1 MLKLP
6 SLFIA
11 LSALFV
17 SCQTT
22 PIEFTPEE
30 QCSIVP
36 KDSKLEKL
44 WGEGV
49 FTEGPTP
56 DAEGNILFTNIRVN
70 KIHKYNIKTGKT
82 SVYRENSNGAN
93 GLHFQNGKLFSCEG
107 AGLLFASVAVTE
119 KDGKKKILSSSYKG
133 KKLNSPNDLVVTS
146 KNHIYFTDPRYGSM
160 KGKELDFEG
169 VFLIKDGKTILA
181 TKETE
186 RPNGILI
193 SADEKTLFVADNNNR
208 PNGAMDLM
216 KFDIQADGTLI
227 NKEILYSFPK
237 GQRGIDGMAMDSE
250 GNIYAT
256 AGLKDKSGIY
266 VFSQEG
272 EHLAFIQLPGMP
284 TNCSFGGPTEKDV
297 LYITCKTDHIGSK
310 TKKFGLYRIKLNKR
324 AK

>member
-1 MLKLP
+1 MIKLP
-6 SLFIA
+6 LLLIA
-11 LSALFV
+11 LTALLV

-22 PIEFTPEE
+22 PVDFTPEK
-30 QCSIVP
+30 QCEIVP

-56 DAEGNILFTNIRVN
+56 DAQGNILFTNIRVN
-70 KIHKYNIKTGKT
+70 KIHKFDIKTGKT

-107 AGLLFASVAVTE
+107 AGIQFASVAVTGE
-119 KDGKKKILSSSYKG
+119 NSKKTVLASSYNG

-146 KNHIYFTDPRYGSM
+146 KNHIYFTDPRYGST
-160 KGKELDFEG
+160 KGQELDFEG
-169 VFLIKDGKTILA
+169 VFLIKNGKTILA

-193 SADEKTLFVADNNNR
+193 SEDEKTLFIADNNNR
-208 PNGAMDLM
+208 PNGARDLL
-216 KFDIQADGTLI
+216 KFTIKADGTLTD
-227 NKEILYSFPK
+227 KEVLFSFTEK
-237 GQRGIDGMAMDSE
+237 QRGIDGMAMDSE

-256 AGLKDKSGIY
+256 AGLGKESGIY
-266 VFSQEG
+266 VFSQDG
-272 EHLAFIQLPGMP
+272 DHLAFIQLPGMP
-284 TNCSFGGPTEKDV
+284 TNCTFGGATEKDV
-297 LYITCKTDHIGSK
+297 LYTTCKVEHIGSK
-310 TKKFGLYRIKLNKR
+310 NKKFGLYRIKLNKK